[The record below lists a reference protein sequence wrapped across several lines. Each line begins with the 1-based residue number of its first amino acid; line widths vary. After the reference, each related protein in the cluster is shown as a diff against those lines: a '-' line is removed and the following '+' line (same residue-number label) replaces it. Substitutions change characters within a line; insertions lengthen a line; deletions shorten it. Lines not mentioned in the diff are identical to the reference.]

1 MTYTERSIAVL
12 RSGGYR
18 VTKPRRQV
26 LELVEA
32 VDVPV
37 SAYDIGRMMEERGEH
52 LDHVTIY
59 RVLNLLSSLNL
70 VHKVLSRGG
79 FVKCDLPGASG
90 CHRFLLCRNC
100 GELQEFS
107 DEALCRQESSIAQ
120 SYGFRAEHRVT
131 ECYGLCRNCLSSPA
145 GSLP

>member
-1 MTYTERSIAVL
+1 MSFVEHSIAVL
-12 RSGGYR
+12 RSGGYK

-26 LELVEA
+26 LQVVAEA
-32 VDVPV
+32 NGPV
-37 SAYDIGRMMEERGEH
+37 SPYDIGKMMADRGEH

-59 RVLNLLSSLNL
+59 RVLNLLISLNL

-79 FVKCDLPGASG
+79 FVKCELPGASG

-100 GELQEFS
+100 GVLQEFS

-120 SYGFRAEHRVT
+120 GFGFRAEHHLT
-131 ECYGLCRNCLSSPA
+131 ECYGLCRECFACVSRRS
-145 GSLP
+145 

>member
-1 MTYTERSIAVL
+1 MSFTEQSIAAL
-12 RSGGYR
+12 RSRGYR
-18 VTKPRRQV
+18 VTKPRRHV
-26 LELVEA
+26 LEAVEA
-32 VDVPV
+32 TSVPV
-37 SAYDIGRMMEERGEH
+37 SPHEIQKIMDQQGKH

-79 FVKCDLPGASG
+79 FVKCNLPGVSG

-100 GELQEFS
+100 GQLQEFS

-120 SYGFRAEHRVT
+120 NFGFQAERHMT
-131 ECYGLCRNCLSSPA
+131 ECFGLCRDCLRCSTGRQP
-145 GSLP
+145 